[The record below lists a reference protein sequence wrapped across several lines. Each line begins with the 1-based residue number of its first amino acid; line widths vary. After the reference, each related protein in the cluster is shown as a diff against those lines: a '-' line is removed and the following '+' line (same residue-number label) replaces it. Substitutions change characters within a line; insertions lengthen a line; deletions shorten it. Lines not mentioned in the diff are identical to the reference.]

1 VYSIFDQ
8 LTDAYETGVISRRR
22 LLLSLPA
29 LMTAP
34 RAFAQADNPP
44 IRVRGINHVTLSVA
58 DVRRS
63 VEFYQGLFG
72 MPVTSRQGMTTNL
85 QIGAGPQF
93 LGVSAAG
100 TNPPSINHLCLGID
114 NFNADRIA
122 GILAQRGITK
132 SDAAGNA
139 AGGGVGGG
147 AMRMRVRMRGPE
159 AGGDRAGTPELYFS
173 DPDGLVVQLQDPR
186 YCGGGGAFGN
196 VCPSPE
202 PAPKKGL
209 LAVRDWSHC
218 TNFVSDAT
226 RSNTFYQELF
236 GLRVQAHQGP
246 TAPVLGVGGVQF
258 LMFAGAAGGGRGAA
272 NAAPRPASINHLCM
286 SMEGFNPDTVI
297 KALESYGIK
306 PRAGQGP
313 PGPLVHYVS
322 MRMENR
328 GGAKEGTAELYFTD
342 PDGLLIQLQDV
353 RYCGGAGALGEVC
366 AS

>member
-1 VYSIFDQ
+1 MYSTVDR
-8 LTDAYETGVISRRR
+8 LREASETGRISRRR

-29 LMTAP
+29 LMMAP

-44 IRVRGINHVTLSVA
+44 IRVRGINHVTLAVSDVKQSV
-58 DVRRS
+58 D
-63 VEFYQGLFG
+63 FYQGLFG

-85 QIGAGPQF
+85 QIGAGPPF
-93 LGVSAAG
+93 LGVGAADS
-100 TNPPSINHLCLGID
+100 NLPSINHLCLGVD
-114 NFNADRIA
+114 NFNVDRITS
-122 GILAQRGITK
+122 ILAQRGITK

-139 AGGGVGGG
+139 RGGGLGGG
-147 AMRMRVRMRGPE
+147 PMRMRVRGPE

-173 DPDGLVVQLQDPR
+173 DPDGIVVQLQDPR

-196 VCPSPE
+196 VCPAPE

-218 TNFVSDAT
+218 TNVVSDAA

-236 GLRVQAHQGP
+236 GLRIQAHQGP
-246 TAPVLGVGGVQF
+246 SAPVLGVGGVQF
-258 LMFAGAAGGGRGAA
+258 LMFAGGGGRGAA
-272 NAAPRPASINHLCM
+272 NAAARPAGINHCCL
-286 SMEGFNPDTVI
+286 SMERFNPDAVI

-306 PRAGQGP
+306 PRPSVQGT
-313 PGPLVHYVS
+313 PGPLVHYIS

-328 GGAKEGTAELYFTD
+328 GGAREGTPELYFTD

-353 RYCGGAGALGEVC
+353 KYCGGGGILGDVC
-366 AS
+366 